1 MTTPRRILFVALVAA
16 LSIGAIAIAGPRVE
30 DVDPTRAPTLGV
42 FYAAPAEQVE
52 THAMSAGETLTGVLA
67 TARIT
72 GQEMTDLLLGLR
84 EHLNPR
90 RLNAGTEITVRR
102 WNHDAAMRAV
112 EVRVNA
118 DTTVRLTRE
127 TLGWNSDV
135 LVTPVE
141 LDTVYNSG
149 RIDAGRTLYEA
160 MVTDEASTV
169 PVPDRTDL
177 VYRLAEVFEFK
188 LDFTREIQP
197 GDSYR
202 LAYEREARP
211 DGSARAR
218 RILAAEIISAG
229 KSYTAV
235 LFDAPGVG
243 PQYYDAKGG
252 SLRKGFMRYPIEFA
266 RITSRFN
273 SNRRHPVLGISR
285 AHLGTDIGAA
295 SGTPV
300 RATADGTVTFA
311 GRQGGYGN
319 MVIIRHANG
328 LTTRYAHLRG
338 FARGIRSGGRVSL
351 KQTIGYVGMTG
362 LATGPHLHYEL
373 RRNGQAIDAQKAS
386 LPDAPPLEAR
396 HRQEFLAVAAQ
407 RMGLLDRAR
416 GPRYAVRTQPAGPE
430 AGRGRRAEE
439 GS

>member
-1 MTTPRRILFVALVAA
+1 MTNPRRLFFIALVAA
-16 LSIGAIAIAGPRVE
+16 LSIGAFAMSGPRVE
-30 DVDPTRAPTLGV
+30 DVDPSSAPTLGV

-52 THAMSAGETLTGVLA
+52 THAMSTGETLTGVLA
-67 TARIT
+67 AARIT
-72 GQEMTDLLLGLR
+72 GEEMTDLLLGLR
-84 EHLNPR
+84 AHLNPR
-90 RLNAGTEITVRR
+90 RLSAGTEITVRR

-112 EVRVNA
+112 EVRLNP

-127 TLGWNSDV
+127 PLGWESDV

-141 LDTVYNSG
+141 LDTMYDAG
-149 RIDAGRTLYEA
+149 RISAGRTLYEA
-160 MVTDEASTV
+160 MVFNEGSTV
-169 PVPDRTDL
+169 PVADRTDL

-202 LAYEREARP
+202 LVYEREARP

-218 RILAAEIISAG
+218 RILAAEIVSAS
-229 KSYTAV
+229 KPYTAV
-235 LFDAPGVG
+235 LFDVPGGG
-243 PQYYDAKGG
+243 PHYYDAEGG
-252 SLRKGFMRYPIEFA
+252 SLRRGFMRYPIEFA
-266 RITSRFN
+266 RVTSNF
-273 SNRRHPVLGISR
+273 SGSRRHPVLGISR

-300 RATADGTVTFA
+300 RATAEGTVTFA

-328 LTTRYAHLRG
+328 YTTRYAHLRG
-338 FARGIRSGGRVSL
+338 FAKGIRSGARVSL
-351 KQTIGYVGMTG
+351 KQTVGYVGMTG

-373 RRNGQAIDAQKAS
+373 RINGQPVNPRTAR

-396 HRQEFLAVAAQ
+396 HRQAFLAVASQ
-407 RMGLLDRAR
+407 RMQLLDRGY
-416 GPRYAVRTQPAGPE
+416 GPRYAVRTAV
-430 AGRGRRAEE
+430 ATAGRRAEE